1 MTLTAATNRVQ
12 YSGDGATT
20 SFPITYIIW
29 DEDDPEVIL
38 TDSSG
43 VETVWTRG
51 TQYTITLTSPP
62 ATATLIV
69 VTTPT
74 DYTPQG
80 GATPELLTIRSDLP
94 NTQPTALPAG
104 GALPSASV
112 EQMVDQAVRQIQ
124 QSAEEISRCV
134 KFVKSSSSSD
144 IDMPEPVAGK
154 IVRWN
159 SAADALE
166 NTDALGSGTLTLP
179 VGLADGGTGGTTAAL
194 ALTNLGVKLAAQR
207 IHLWSLGQF

>member
-1 MTLTAATNRVQ
+1 MTLTAPTNRIQ

-20 SFPITYIIW
+20 LFPITYIIW

-51 TQYTITLTSPP
+51 TQYTITLSSPP
-62 ATATLIV
+62 ATATLVI

-94 NTQPTALPAG
+94 NTQTTVLPAG
-104 GALPSASV
+104 GPLPSAAV
-112 EQMVDQAVRQIQ
+112 EQMVDQAVRQVQ
-124 QSAEEISRCV
+124 QLSEEIGRCV
-134 KFVKSSSSSD
+134 KFLKSSSSSD
-144 IDMPEPVAGK
+144 IDMPDPVAGK
-154 IVRWN
+154 ILRWN

-166 NTDALGSGTLTLP
+166 NVDAATSLTTPL
-179 VGLADGGTGGTTAAL
+179 GLADGGTGGTTAAT
-194 ALTNLGVKLAAQR
+194 ALSNLGVKLAAQR